1 MADNCAA
8 MATDISVAMNS
19 NAEVTPAI
27 QRRGPIAV
35 GLLTGGQDPHYV
47 FGLVT
52 ALVTRDV
59 AFEIIGSDAIDCP
72 EFHTTPG
79 LTFLALRTNKQTA
92 VGWAQKISRI
102 AMYYARL
109 FHYTWSC
116 NPKIFHILWNNK
128 FEYFDRTLLMLFYK
142 SFGKKI
148 VFTAHNVN
156 QARRDGRDSAL
167 NRMTLRFQYRL
178 SDHIFVHTDEMKR
191 ELRADFGVK
200 ERTVTVIPY
209 GMNNAVPDTGLTSM
223 DAKRQLGIGSDERTI
238 LFFGAIAPYKGLDIL
253 LEAFQAIAARD
264 PRYRLIIAGKPKGG
278 CGEYLK
284 SMQETIRRQGNEG
297 RVIQNIGY
305 IADEEVEIYFKA
317 GDVLALPYR
326 EIFQSGI
333 LFLGYSFG
341 LPVIAA
347 DVGSFREDIVE
358 GRTGYLSKPE
368 DAGDLAEKIE
378 KYFASDLYKNLAE
391 WRLAIK
397 NEAQARHSWNAVGE
411 MTRDVYGELL
421 GAQLPGKEA
430 LGRS

>member
-1 MADNCAA
+1 MVDNRAA
-8 MATDISVAMNS
+8 MATDISIAMNS
-19 NAEVTPAI
+19 NAEVTSAI
-27 QRRGPIAV
+27 QRHGPIAV

-47 FGLVT
+47 FGLAT
-52 ALVTRDV
+52 SLVTRDV
-59 AFEIIGSDAIDCP
+59 VFEIIGSDAIDCP

-79 LTFLALRTNKQTA
+79 LTFLALRTNKQA
-92 VGWAQKISRI
+92 AAGWAEKISRI
-102 AMYYARL
+102 AVYYARL

-116 NPKIFHILWNNK
+116 KPKIFHILWNNK
-128 FEYFDRTLLMLFYK
+128 FEYFDRTLLLLFYK
-142 SFGKKI
+142 AFGKKI

-191 ELRADFGVK
+191 ELQADFGVK
-200 ERTVTVIPY
+200 ERAVTVIPY
-209 GMNNAVPDTGLTSM
+209 GMNNAVPDTALTSM
-223 DAKRQLGIGSDERTI
+223 EAKRQLGIGRDERTI

-253 LEAFQAIAARD
+253 LEAFQAIVARD

-284 SMQETIRRQGNEG
+284 AMQETIRRQGNEG

-305 IADEEVEIYFKA
+305 IADEQVETYFKA

-341 LPVIAA
+341 LPVVAA

-358 GRTGYLSKPE
+358 GRTGFLSKPE
-368 DAGDLAEKIE
+368 DANDLAEKIE
-378 KYFASDLYKNLAE
+378 KYFASDLYQNLAE
-391 WRLAIK
+391 RRREIK
-397 NEAQARHSWNAVGE
+397 NHAQERHSWNVVGE
-411 MTRDVYGELL
+411 MTRDIYAKLL
-421 GAQLPGKEA
+421 GAELARKEA
-430 LGRS
+430 LER